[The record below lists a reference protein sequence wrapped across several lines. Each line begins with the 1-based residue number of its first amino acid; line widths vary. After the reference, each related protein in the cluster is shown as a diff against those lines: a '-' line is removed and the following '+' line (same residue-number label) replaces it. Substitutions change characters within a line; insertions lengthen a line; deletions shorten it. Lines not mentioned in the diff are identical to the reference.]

1 MHILSS
7 RRVGVV
13 SYLRGGAGVRC
24 AWQRSSVAFGARVC
38 ECGEEG
44 PTKAHGL
51 LLITCN
57 LFHGQSQKEIH
68 TLYPGSRELL
78 LYIYACPHALGLRI
92 CNVQC
97 LGSKC
102 QRELD
107 GAARKWSV
115 TDSPGIYSGFASPA
129 AFGPKDR
136 VRSVTHPSM

>member
-1 MHILSS
+1 MTCAYSVVASRGCCFLSAGAL
-7 RRVGVV
+7 VLGV
-13 SYLRGGAGVRC
+13 LGRG
-24 AWQRSSVAFGARVC
+24 SSAAFGARVC

-136 VRSVTHPSM
+136 MRSVTP